1 MLHRIQYCTMYNV
14 LCTETRRFLYT
25 VQGTVGEKGKARSKV
40 KTLKTE
46 IFVNIQQRERES

>member
-1 MLHRIQYCTMYNV
+1 MYNV

-46 IFVNIQQRERES
+46 IFVNIQQRERERAEWY